1 MRGQVFT
8 IDGKKFF
15 TFGGAQSHDIR
26 DGILE
31 TDDPR
36 IAEWQYDYCKMF
48 RINHISWWQEELPSQ
63 KEMDEGIENLIKYG
77 NKVDYIITHCP
88 PTKTLDVMNMSRGFF
103 DKLKPDRLT
112 DYLQEIQENIQYKGW
127 YCGHMHEN
135 NRYKDDI
142 TVLYHNIIEIGGD
155 AQ

>member
-1 MRGQVFT
+1 
-8 IDGKKFF
+8 
-15 TFGGAQSHDIR
+15 
-26 DGILE
+26 
-31 TDDPR
+31 
-36 IAEWQYDYCKMF
+36 MF

-63 KEMDEGIENLIKYG
+63 KEMDEGIENLAEYG

-135 NRYKDDI
+135 NCYKDNI

>member
-1 MRGQVFT
+1 MIFITGDTHGDWKNRFKPECFPIGQ
-8 IDGKKFF
+8 
-15 TFGGAQSHDIR
+15 SLNR
-26 DGILE
+26 S
-31 TDDPR
+31 
-36 IAEWQYDYCKMF
+36 DYVIVCG
-48 RINHISWWQEELPSQ
+48 
-63 KEMDEGIENLIKYG
+63 D
-77 NKVDYIITHCP
+77 
-88 PTKTLDVMNMSRGFF
+88 F

-142 TVLYHNIIEIGGD
+142 NVLYHNIIEIGGD